1 MATNNIVVYSD
12 YTTQILDPSKTVII
26 GPELSNY
33 KADYLLI
40 HFDQMITREISNNPD
55 VIYDP
60 QFQQFMLYVSE
71 YERILLESRKGNPV
85 EGPFGT
91 PSKIYS
97 CTYSHIFTDDDS
109 KLLKNLIKSG
119 QINPK
124 IYVDD
129 IFLRNIG
136 LSINYYQDCGQEL
149 TNTFFPEVAIPTNM
163 IWENYLNHKSIKNIP
178 SNVDQTV
185 NMFSDLQNKFNTSMA
200 QINDQV
206 SNGDYAIR
214 YSIIEKKITDI
225 VNLLDSLTSAS
236 QTEENIIKNSID
248 IDNYYEKLSFKNS
261 DIDSSLEIPKDSI
274 DLIEREKIAAQL
286 QSSISKYSK
295 MTTPSVI
302 ASTYNIPTN
311 IQNIRNVGSIASNLL
326 NNLTL
331 TANIT
336 NPPQEL
342 RDLMQSK
349 IYRDDNNNIIIK
361 YLDETNLDI
370 LTQNELNRQS
380 KYLNLMD
387 TSNYIDISGSIT
399 YKNAPLSG
407 TSRVERYL
415 ENYPN
420 QKITMAGG
428 NILTSYD
435 FGYDTNQKITIS
447 QSGGRNISI
456 SNLSSESQIA
466 SDNLKNITKSIKD
479 INIITQKQDDVY
491 FKNKNFMDINNLNQ
505 RNELLIEIM
514 GILNIYNFFI
524 NNETI
529 DHKNF
534 FQQLE
539 DKINQF
545 KKILNNF
552 SKSIDIDSSGYIGT
566 SILNKLL
573 ANGNI
578 TMSEIKNLLASYDIN
593 VKIKPV
599 SDDEIINNAG
609 TVKLLSSIINKN
621 GINNISAIVN
631 DLNKIFNR
639 KNFSTDD
646 ISVEKTY
653 QQLNTFYSTLE
664 SLNSSMTT
672 VYHDIINTS
681 DDMNTIKKIAGNI
694 MENNIEIFSIFSKEM
709 IFQVQNFGSNV
720 DYWQNIRKYISQ
732 SKKRLTDF
740 EIYMKEVGFSLYSKK
755 DILQKKH
762 IQFAESVNNHDF
774 NIDNLYKYYVTDYAD
789 QLKTSSSNVIK
800 YYSYQKDLD
809 FINKQLEYLLK
820 KYQDYY
826 IILSSLENNNF
837 STIINNGL
845 AVSVDNNFN
854 DLSRNIWEFI
864 QNLSEMRLMFFPHI
878 TNRISM
884 PPEISQLIQKY
895 LVPSSTFLNNML
907 TDYILFN
914 SKNELQSTGF
924 NIDQSSVL
932 MDQIVPYY
940 MLYNNDQIDQIK
952 NLKSEFDLNKND
964 ITLYNL
970 YQFLLNLTGDVNKSG
985 IRKEIRQYL
994 ENLYRI
1000 RGGSDTPRDI
1010 ILATQIK
1017 NILLQQ
1023 IETITNN
1030 IYQLFYEKISRLY
1043 EAFIGLILINGPYN
1057 NDFQEIQQHQHQLLK
1072 QNSFVSKIRSIRKYQ
1087 DLDLTNNILLPISNG
1102 SAKCVN
1108 YLVDSDFNLR
1118 FHNII
1123 NCNLSLIRINS
1134 RDNNNLVMQ
1143 IHEKYNQFYNNA
1155 NPILNIMRNIIS
1167 NGDNLLSNTNID
1179 FPSFNLLQANEL
1191 LLPNSYKYNILGI
1204 IENNKPTIN
1213 TFTINNN
1220 NNGSVFKNYQ
1230 GNLSA
1235 YLPSFLDDT
1244 LMLTSIGIEYT
1255 YNNRY
1260 LLPIQDLNIS
1270 ALTINI
1276 NNKIKLD
1283 DVNRMIN
1290 LLNTGKYL
1298 ANFIWILHNLNI
1310 SLSLLDIENVV
1321 SWNTSITV
1329 TDMSYPQRINKKT
1342 VLLNVIGQIELLT
1355 NIIVNNNNY
1364 YYLDNL
1370 INGTNNFNATVLY
1383 NLKSIIE
1390 DTNPSDYSFN
1400 SIADRTWIFLRKIVN
1415 VWYAICSQ
1423 MLSSFILND
1432 KIDHIIQFIK
1442 ILDQDMNPTNLYNLD
1457 IFDDYIT
1464 PVDNYYSKVRYE
1476 LTKKLD
1482 QIKNDQNQYPIDF
1495 NNTMNPIV
1503 KYNHYYTNLNNTSS
1517 KIYIIMALMNETG
1530 MLKILPQL
1538 NLIDTRTQ
1546 TLTTFVEQIDG
1557 FLDPKYLTSKIN
1569 KIILPTTLRYDDLVQ
1584 ISNDTYNSILS
1595 DLEISLGIANTS
1607 KLYNNIKSKF
1617 NNFNNTVTNYI
1628 LNADM
1633 YATFTNDLDSSRIF
1647 DTDYQFNKNMLNT
1660 QILVK
1665 NEYDQQVQYAINNN
1679 NIFDFLRLF
1688 IADMYRVIFNQ
1699 IKKYFL
1705 TTMNIINKLIT
1716 RIKVQDFRELK
1727 IFYQNYFDTTRFNT
1741 ALFDPNELSD
1751 LIQNPISDGNR
1762 INIKY
1767 ILFEPDDYTNNI
1779 NIVDDINDVT
1789 KILTQSIKPNL
1800 YDFYENELNNYNQLI
1815 DIDRNV
1821 MTSINDSKD
1830 DMQDR
1835 IITLRNMTN
1844 SISLVMFNDFYKQYA
1859 FIDNSKLLTHLENI
1873 IDNYENIW
1881 RMTEQKIYDI
1891 VNKNNYHMLSLSQ
1904 INNYQA
1910 FKSSINKTINNKAIV
1925 SKIYKRMSFGLVEYY
1940 YDILDSIVTCLD
1952 SKSFDEMSDLESYL
1966 YQYHYIQLKRCHMLF
1981 KWIREDYQKN
1991 KQMIDDINIKNL
2003 KPGAKYDPI
2012 LKYKIQT
2019 MKTTGDS
2026 SSVFLEFQG
2035 LRKYLD
2041 EYSAVAMDKVQLHLR
2056 INDFVSKNYNNELNN
2071 LSMTT
2076 GKDVNFLLDID
2087 PVNQE
2092 YNRRWENGKLIFI
2105 NENNGNNLKIN
2116 FDLLDQ
2122 INKFNNPG
2130 KSKDFGIYYSSTY
2143 RKMKPVPIGIDFE
2156 RIYNTKIFPDS
2167 DVISNYMSI
2176 APNILNNKGTV
2187 IMTYGYSG
2195 VGKSASL
2202 FGRKMDISKGI
2213 DSPSNGILQATMD
2226 QFTNIDIYFRVF
2238 EIYGLGTQYNYY
2250 WNPTEDNNYQC
2261 YPDFYQC
2268 IIHHVLD
2275 TSNPNILGLTDQ
2287 LAFTNR
2293 HDMLAYIMDLKNPA
2307 TGTNFIINNINDPN
2321 LSGNTKATYNKY
2333 FDSSNKMIGST
2344 YAKITENHYRNFTDF
2359 VDQIDQVR
2367 SNGISIKKLFN
2378 HIIKQVKGT
2387 INNPISSR
2395 SILVYDF
2402 EINLDPKSTNP
2413 IFVPFLIYDLPGKE
2427 DIGKTYVD
2435 TSITPD
2441 IMGSSPNQI
2450 ELRKRVFK
2458 DIESTTW
2465 RSGDSNAKE
2474 RKSTYVLN
2482 PLLIPIYDDNVTIIS
2497 NILTDIS
2504 SYSITVPTSN
2514 TLEIAFEQKIVQDIL
2529 SFVVDNFG
2537 YTDTAGDYF
2546 TPNKYPI
2553 SSLYQNPGTITTF
2566 TQLLDMNNI
2575 DPKYYTGEGTD
2586 IDKYTTRQKGIPS
2599 VNIELVYSGLNA
2611 NFILN
2616 EIKILV
2622 CVVIIGFLI
2631 QYKLFDIIVEIIN
2644 QVVEGP
2650 GGSDNDN
2657 DGGWSRSKIYAFY
2670 EAYYINENVVGLL
2683 QYLITSVLNKSSDIQ
2698 EQTSTI
2704 NGDTITNAI
2713 SDNYR
2718 TANRY
2723 RVLQALNNRIPDGS
2737 IVGEY
2742 KLIVNP
2748 KLLQSTDILKSKEI
2762 SDFVL
2767 TNDIDITTGKFA
2779 GNGTPIIEADQKIKN
2794 VISFENRGDYDTNKI
2809 FRSGKTSY
2817 TCNDVTNPNN
2827 KYIINPTHAIN
2838 TADPVLIQE
2847 NNRPL
2852 LQDFIEPYEQ
2862 KISFYYVFYV
2872 VSNSQSLRKAEEQIK
2887 LLNNS
2892 MPFIDK
2898 MDPSTKKKQCV

>member
-1 MATNNIVVYSD
+1 MATNITVYSD
-12 YTTQILDPSKTVII
+12 YTTQTLNPSKTVSI

-40 HFDQMITREISNNPD
+40 HFDQMITREIANNPD

-91 PSKIYS
+91 PPKIYS
-97 CTYSHIFTDDDS
+97 CTYSHIFTDSDS
-109 KLLKNLIKSG
+109 KLLNSLIKSG
-119 QINPK
+119 QMNPK

-129 IFLRNIG
+129 TFLRNIG

-149 TNTFFPEVAIPTNM
+149 TNNFFPEVAIPTNM
-163 IWENYLNHKSIKNIP
+163 VWEKYLNQKSIKNIP

-206 SNGDYAIR
+206 TNGDYAIR

-225 VNLLDSLTSAS
+225 VDLLDSLTSAS
-236 QTEENIIKNSID
+236 QTEENIIENSID

-302 ASTYNIPTN
+302 ASTYNMPTN

-326 NNLTL
+326 NNLTS
-331 TANIT
+331 TTNIT

-342 RDLMQSK
+342 RDLMLSK

-361 YLDETNLDI
+361 YLDETSLDI
-370 LTQNELNRQS
+370 LTQNELDRQS

-387 TSNYIDISGSIT
+387 TSNYIDTSGSIT

-428 NILTSYD
+428 KMPINYD

-456 SNLSSESQIA
+456 SNLLSESQTA
-466 SDNLKNITKSIKD
+466 SDNLSNIVKNIND
-479 INIITQKQDDVY
+479 INTTTQKQNDFY

-514 GILNIYNFFI
+514 SILNIYNFFI
-524 NNETI
+524 NGETI
-529 DHKNF
+529 DHKKF

-539 DKINQF
+539 NKINQF
-545 KKILNNF
+545 KEILNKF
-552 SKSIDIDSSGYIGT
+552 SKSVDIDPSNSTGT

-578 TMSEIKNLLASYDIN
+578 TISEIKNLLTSHGIN
-593 VKIKPV
+593 IKIE
-599 SDDEIINNAG
+599 SITNDEIVNNAS

-639 KNFSTDD
+639 KNFGPDNVST
-646 ISVEKTY
+646 EKLY
-653 QQLNTFYSTLE
+653 QQLYTFYSTLE
-664 SLNSSMTT
+664 SLNSSLITE
-672 VYHDIINTS
+672 YHNIINTS
-681 DDMNTIKKIAGNI
+681 NDMNTIKNLAGNV
-694 MENNIEIFSIFSKEM
+694 MENNIDTFNIFSKEM
-709 IFQVQNFGSNV
+709 ISQIQNFGINV
-720 DYWQNIRKYISQ
+720 ENLQNIRKHISQ

-740 EIYMKEVGFSLYSKK
+740 EIYMKEIGFNLYSKK
-755 DILQKKH
+755 DILEKEH
-762 IQFAESVNNHDF
+762 IQFTKSVYNHDF
-774 NIDNLYKYYVTDYAD
+774 DIKNLYKYYVTDYAD

-800 YYSYQKDLD
+800 YYSYRKDLD

-826 IILSSLENNNF
+826 IIRSSLENGNL

-845 AVSVDNNFN
+845 IVNVDNNFN

-878 TNRISM
+878 TNRINM

-895 LVPSSTFLNNML
+895 LVPSSTFLNNMM

-914 SKNELQSTGF
+914 SKGELQTTGF
-924 NIDQSSVL
+924 NINQSSVL

-940 MLYNNDQIDQIK
+940 ILYNNNEIDQIK
-952 NLKSEFDLNKND
+952 NLKSKFDSNKND
-964 ITLYNL
+964 VTLYNL

-985 IRKEIRQYL
+985 IRKEIQQYL
-994 ENLYRI
+994 ENMYQT

-1010 ILATQIK
+1010 IIATQIK
-1017 NILLQQ
+1017 NTLLQQ
-1023 IETITNN
+1023 IETIIND

-1043 EAFIGLILINGPYN
+1043 EAFIGLILTNSPYN

-1072 QNSFVSKIRSIRKYQ
+1072 QSDFISKIRSVRKYQ
-1087 DLDLTNNILLPISNG
+1087 DLNLTDNILLPVSNG
-1102 SAKCVN
+1102 SAKCAN
-1108 YLVDSDFNLR
+1108 YLINSDFNLR
-1118 FHNII
+1118 SHNII

-1134 RDNNNLVMQ
+1134 RDNNNLVTQ
-1143 IHEKYNQFYNNA
+1143 IHDKYNEFYNNA
-1155 NPILNIMRNIIS
+1155 SPILDIMRNIIS
-1167 NGDNLLSNTNID
+1167 NGDGLLSDTNID
-1179 FPSFNLLQANEL
+1179 FPNFDILQANEL

-1204 IENNKPTIN
+1204 TENNIPTIN
-1213 TFTINNN
+1213 TFIINNN

-1230 GNLSA
+1230 GSLSA

-1244 LMLTSIGIEYT
+1244 LILTSKGIEYT

-1260 LLPIQDLNIS
+1260 LLPIKDLNIP
-1270 ALTINI
+1270 ALIIKIND
-1276 NNKIKLD
+1276 KIKLD
-1283 DVNRMIN
+1283 DVNNMIN

-1298 ANFIWILHNLNI
+1298 SNFIQTLHSLNI
-1310 SLSLLDIENVV
+1310 SLSLLDVENIA

-1329 TDMSYPQRINKKT
+1329 TDISYPERINKKT

-1355 NIIVNNNNY
+1355 NTIVNNNNY
-1364 YYLDNL
+1364 YYLDTL
-1370 INGTNNFNATVLY
+1370 INGTNNFNATILY

-1390 DTNPSDYSFN
+1390 DTDPIDYSFN
-1400 SIADRTWIFLRKIVN
+1400 SIADRTWIFLRKLVN
-1415 VWYAICSQ
+1415 IWYTLCSQ

-1432 KIDHIIQFIK
+1432 KINHIIQFTK
-1442 ILDQDMNPTNLYNLD
+1442 ILDQDMDPTNLYNLD
-1457 IFDDYIT
+1457 IFDDFIA
-1464 PVDNYYSKVRYE
+1464 PADNYYSKVRYE
-1476 LTKKLD
+1476 LIKKLN

-1517 KIYIIMALMNETG
+1517 KIYVMMALMNEIG
-1530 MLKILPQL
+1530 ISKILPRI
-1538 NLIDTRTQ
+1538 NSIDKHTQ
-1546 TLTTFVEQIDG
+1546 KLVTFVEQIDG
-1557 FLDPKYLTSKIN
+1557 FLNPEYLTNKIN
-1569 KIILPTTLRYDDLVQ
+1569 KIILPATLRYEDLIQ
-1584 ISNDTYNSILS
+1584 MANDMYNSILS
-1595 DLEISLGIANTS
+1595 DLEVSLNIANALQ
-1607 KLYNNIKSKF
+1607 LYDTIKSKF
-1617 NNFNNTVTNYI
+1617 TKFNDTITNYI
-1628 LNADM
+1628 LNVDN
-1633 YATFTNDLDSSRIF
+1633 YTIFINDLDSSRIF

-1665 NEYDQQVQYAINNN
+1665 NEYDQQIQNAINNN
-1679 NIFDFLRLF
+1679 NMFEFFRLY
-1688 IADMYRVIFNQ
+1688 IADIYRVIFNQ
-1699 IKKYFL
+1699 VKLYLQDI
-1705 TTMNIINKLIT
+1705 MNTINKLIVE
-1716 RIKVQDFRELK
+1716 IKIQDLQELK
-1727 IFYQNYFDTTRFNT
+1727 TYYQKYFDTTRFNT
-1741 ALFDPNELSD
+1741 ALFNVNELSD
-1751 LIQNPISDGNR
+1751 IIQNPTSDRNSN
-1762 INIKY
+1762 NIKY
-1767 ILFEPDDYTNNI
+1767 ILFEPDDYTSNI

-1789 KILTQSIKPNL
+1789 KILTQNIKPNL
-1800 YDFYENELNNYNQLI
+1800 YNFYENELNNYNQLM
-1815 DIDRNV
+1815 DVHKNV
-1821 MTSINDSKD
+1821 MVLINDFKD

-1835 IITLRNMTN
+1835 IMTLRNMTD

-1891 VNKNNYHMLSLSQ
+1891 VSKNNYHVLALSQ

-1925 SKIYKRMSFGLVEYY
+1925 SKFYKRMSFGLIEYY

-1952 SKSFDEMSDLESYL
+1952 SKSFDDMSNLESYL
-1966 YQYHYIQLKRCHMLF
+1966 YQYHYIQLKRCYMLF

-1991 KQMIDDINIKNL
+1991 KQMIDDINIQNL

-2076 GKDVNFLLDID
+2076 GKDVNFLLDVD
-2087 PVNQE
+2087 PTNQE
-2092 YNRRWENGKLIFI
+2092 YNRRWETGKLIFI

-2122 INKFNNPG
+2122 INKFNNPD

-2143 RKMKPVPIGIDFE
+2143 RKMKPVPLGIDFE

-2275 TSNPNILGLTDQ
+2275 TSNPNTLGLVDQ

-2307 TGTNFIINNINDPN
+2307 TGTNFTINNINDPN
-2321 LSGNTKATYNKY
+2321 LSGKTKATYNKY

-2367 SNGISIKKLFN
+2367 TNGIPIKKLFN

-2435 TSITPD
+2435 TAITPD
-2441 IMGSSPNQI
+2441 ITGSSPNQI

-2458 DIESTTW
+2458 DIEPTAW
-2465 RSGDSNAKE
+2465 RSGDSSAKE

-2497 NILTDIS
+2497 NILTNIS
-2504 SYSITVPTSN
+2504 SFVITIPTSN
-2514 TLEIAFEQKIVQDIL
+2514 TLEAAFEQKIVQDIL
-2529 SFVVDNFG
+2529 SFIVDNFG

-2631 QYKLFDIIVEIIN
+2631 QYKLFDVIVEIIN

-2723 RVLQALNNRIPDGS
+2723 RVLRALNNRIPDGS

-2762 SDFVL
+2762 SDFIL
-2767 TNDIDITTGKFA
+2767 TNDIDTTTGKFA
-2779 GNGTPIIEADQKIKN
+2779 ENGTPIIEADQKIKN

-2809 FRSGKTSY
+2809 FRSGNTTY
-2817 TCNDVTNPNN
+2817 TCNDIINPNN
-2827 KYIINPTHAIN
+2827 KYIINPIHAIN